1 MISVSNSGQ
10 KGRTS
15 MIIINTVQG
24 MRTWVDFKKSQGL
37 TVGLVPTMGFLHEGH
52 LSLVHKAKTENDA
65 VVMSIFVNPLQ
76 FGPKEDFASYPRD
89 LKADALLAEQAGVD
103 AIFHPEASEMYPAY
117 PPLTVVEVTGITDR
131 LCGASRPGHFTGVAT
146 VVTKLFN
153 IVQPHRAYFGQKD
166 YQQVQVIKRMVL
178 DLNLPVSIETVPIKR
193 EADGLA
199 MSSRNTYLSASER
212 KDALCLSESLG
223 ICRKMYENGERQV
236 QPLLAAMQERIG
248 QAASAV
254 IDYAEI
260 CDAASLIPLETIE
273 GPIVVALAVRIGKTR
288 LIDNMVL
295 GE

>member
-1 MISVSNSGQ
+1 
-10 KGRTS
+10 
-15 MIIINTVQG
+15 MIIIKTVQE
-24 MRTWVDFKKSQGL
+24 MRTWVAFRKSQGQ

-52 LSLVHKAKTENDA
+52 LSLVHKAKAENDA

-103 AIFHPEASEMYPAY
+103 AIFHPEATEMYPAY
-117 PPLTVVEVTGITDR
+117 PPLTTVEVAEITDR

-146 VVTKLFN
+146 VVSKLFH

-166 YQQVQVIKRMVL
+166 YQQVQVIRRMVM
-178 DLNLPVSIETVPIKR
+178 DLNIPVSIESVPIQR

-212 KDALCLSESLG
+212 EEALCLSEALE
-223 ICRKMYENGERQV
+223 ICRQKYAAGEKQT
-236 QPLLAAMQERIG
+236 QPLREAMKERIG

-254 IDYAEI
+254 IDYIEI
-260 CDAASLIPLETIE
+260 CDAASLKPLETIE
-273 GPIVVALAVRIGKTR
+273 GPAVVALAVRIGKTR

>member
-1 MISVSNSGQ
+1 
-10 KGRTS
+10 
-15 MIIINTVQG
+15 MIIIKTVQE
-24 MRTWVDFKKSQGL
+24 MRTWVAFRKSQGQ

-52 LSLVHKAKTENDA
+52 LSLVHKAKAENDA

-103 AIFHPEASEMYPAY
+103 AIFHPEATEMYPAY
-117 PPLTVVEVTGITDR
+117 PPLTTVEVAEITDR

-146 VVTKLFN
+146 VVLKLFH

-166 YQQVQVIKRMVL
+166 YQQVQVIRRMVM
-178 DLNLPVSIETVPIKR
+178 DLNIPVSIESVPIQR

-212 KDALCLSESLG
+212 EEALCLSEALE
-223 ICRKMYENGERQV
+223 ICRQKYAAGEKQT
-236 QPLLAAMQERIG
+236 QPLREAMKERIG

-254 IDYAEI
+254 IDYIEI
-260 CDAASLIPLETIE
+260 CDAASLKPLETIE
-273 GPIVVALAVRIGKTR
+273 GPAVVALAVRIGKTR

>member
-1 MISVSNSGQ
+1 
-10 KGRTS
+10 
-15 MIIINTVQG
+15 MIIIKTVQE
-24 MRTWVDFKKSQGL
+24 MRTWVAFKKSQGQ

-52 LSLVHKAKTENDA
+52 LSLVHKAKAENDA

-103 AIFHPEASEMYPAY
+103 AIFHPDATEMYPAY
-117 PPLTVVEVTGITDR
+117 PPLTTVEVAEITDR

-146 VVTKLFN
+146 VVSKLFH
-153 IVQPHRAYFGQKD
+153 IVQPHRTYFGQKD
-166 YQQVQVIKRMVL
+166 YQQVQVIRRMVM
-178 DLNLPVSIETVPIKR
+178 DLNIPVSIESVPIQR

-212 KDALCLSESLG
+212 KEALCLSEALE
-223 ICRKMYENGERQV
+223 ICRKKFAAGEKQT
-236 QPLLAAMQERIG
+236 QPLREAMKERIG

-254 IDYAEI
+254 IDYIEI
-260 CDAASLIPLETIE
+260 CDAASLKPLETIE
-273 GPIVVALAVRIGKTR
+273 GPAVAALAVRIGKTR